1 MIVHFAYLITLIVTL
16 DIFNYYFTNI
26 FTGIGFYLIL
36 FLSFFLISFKLI
48 GVSSSKYHRNM
59 FIAFVT
65 WIMIYVI
72 SNQFF
77 ANFMIYR
84 VFLGIKINFIT
95 LGSFQIFS
103 IFLVYLY
110 LENLG
115 KEKNKNQI
123 VKIIIASFIVNAIIT
138 LIALQIDPNISKIM
152 ATGNLELNTNDL
164 KGVSGYGTIY
174 SIVIALPLLVVNLT
188 QKKHFVF
195 NLSIISLFIYLVYRS
210 SFFIALFTM
219 VIGLVFL
226 LFLNTSRLFKLF
238 LIPILIFVGIFM
250 FNPIFLYDI
259 FIDIADK
266 IEIYELSARF
276 KQVADFIKYNDD
288 TGAAL
293 LRLSL
298 YRKSIDAFLMYP
310 ITGIYLLTPD
320 YTLSGHSAI
329 LDILGGSGLIGFV
342 PFIMFLYYSL
352 RISLSKTNYKY
363 MKNAILTSYFM
374 ILIIATLNTLTYTS
388 GILLVLLFFVT
399 WFPSHFDKKYKRV
412 TGVINGKNNYYT
424 PL

>member
-36 FLSFFLISFKLI
+36 FICFFFISFKLI
-48 GVSSSKYHRNM
+48 GISSTKYHKSM

-65 WIMIYVI
+65 WILIYVV

-77 ANFMIYR
+77 ANFLIYR
-84 VFLGIKINFIT
+84 VILGIKINFIT
-95 LGSFQIFS
+95 LSSFKIFT
-103 IFLVYLY
+103 IFLVYFY
-110 LENLG
+110 LESLG
-115 KEKNKNQI
+115 RVKNRNQI
-123 VKIIIASFIVNAIIT
+123 VMIIIASFIVNSVIT

-152 ATGNLELNTNDL
+152 ATGNLELNTSDL

-174 SIVIALPLLVVNLT
+174 SIVIALPLLAVRLS
-188 QKKHFVF
+188 QKKHFF
-195 NLSIISLFIYLVYRS
+195 YNLLLIAVLIYLVYSS

-226 LFLNTSRLFKLF
+226 LFLNANRVLKLF
-238 LIPILIFVGIFM
+238 LIPVIFVVGIFM
-250 FNPIFLYDI
+250 FNPIVLHDVI
-259 FIDIADK
+259 MNIADK

-276 KQVADFIKYNDD
+276 KQIADFIKYNDD

-298 YRKSIDAFLMYP
+298 YKKSIDAFLMYP
-310 ITGIYLLTPD
+310 ITGIYLFAPD
-320 YTLSGHSAI
+320 YSLSGHSAL
-329 LDILGGSGLIGFV
+329 LDILGGTGLVGFV
-342 PFIMFLYYSL
+342 PFILFLYYSL
-352 RISLSKTNYKY
+352 RISLSKTSNKY
-363 MKNAILTSYFM
+363 LKNAILTSYFM

-388 GILLVLLFFVT
+388 GIFLVLLFFIT
-399 WFPSHFDKKYKRV
+399 WFPSYFDMKVLSHGGR
-412 TGVINGKNNYYT
+412 
-424 PL
+424 